1 MAIKAKRIMKRRNT
15 CSCSMPGVWRALCYV
30 DGAVVIFHSPRACA
44 HIARR
49 MDINSYYRNL
59 RDAYGECSLKSVPL
73 LSSDLEE
80 DEAVFGGE
88 NRLRRAIRYAAEK
101 YHPKAIFI
109 ANSCVSG
116 VIGDDTEAV
125 AAELEE
131 ELGIAVAAVS
141 AHGYLDGEYF
151 AGYIDTARML
161 IDRFMQPQPKKPGTV
176 MLLGD
181 CGGVYGEYVQQ
192 VKRLLGY
199 FSLRVTAHFPS
210 FIPIDQLAEAPSASL
225 TIVLGRYKEDERQKE
240 LVKLAEH
247 IQERFAIPYI
257 GDVYPVG
264 FEQTKLWLQRVG
276 GQLGKPALAK
286 KAIASEEAAFAAAID
301 EGRQVLAGKKVV
313 YCVGRL
319 AQYFQPEIDLA
330 LLQRLGI
337 ELLGVQ
343 LFDCYPAEE
352 RLLLLQRLQ
361 ACTAAPV
368 LDEQAAEAAMR
379 QADFVLTTHE
389 LLSADIK
396 QVYTLFLPGAGW
408 CGERDLLR
416 AMERLV
422 CRRPGRGGLVY
433 A

>member
-1 MAIKAKRIMKRRNT
+1 MAIKAKRIMKRRNS

-30 DGAVVIFHSPRACA
+30 EGAVVIFHSPRACA

-49 MDINSYYRNL
+49 MDINSYYRNI
-59 RDAYGECSLKSVPL
+59 REAYGECELKSVPL

-125 AAELEE
+125 AAEMEE
-131 ELGIAVAAVS
+131 ELGIVVAAVS

-161 IDRFMQPQPKKPGTV
+161 IDRFMQPQPKQPGTV

-192 VKRLLGY
+192 IKRLLQY

-210 FIPIDQLAEAPSASL
+210 FIPIDQLASAPSASL
-225 TIVLGRYKEDERQKE
+225 TIVLGRYKADERQQE

-247 IQERFAIPYI
+247 LKDRFAIPYL
-257 GDVYPVG
+257 GDIYPVG
-264 FEQTKLWLQRVG
+264 FEQTKQWLQR
-276 GQLGKPALAK
+276 LGAMIGRPEQADR
-286 KAIASEEAAFAAAID
+286 AIAAEEQAFAAAV
-301 EGRQVLAGKKVV
+301 EQARKVLAGKKIV

-330 LLQRLGI
+330 LLKRLGI
-337 ELLGVQ
+337 QLLGIQ
-343 LFDCYPAEE
+343 LFDCYPDTE
-352 RLLLLQRLQ
+352 RQLLLQRLQ

-368 LDEQAAEAAMR
+368 LEGVAAEMAL
-379 QADFVLTTHE
+379 QDADFVLTTHE

-408 CGERDLLR
+408 QGERDLMR
-416 AMERLV
+416 AMTRIV
-422 CRRPGRGGLVY
+422 CRQASRGGLVY

>member
-1 MAIKAKRIMKRRNT
+1 MKRRNT

-210 FIPIDQLAEAPSASL
+210 FIPIDQLTEAPSASL

-276 GQLGKPALAK
+276 GQLGKPELAR

-422 CRRPGRGGLVY
+422 CRRLGRGGLVY